1 MLNLRT
7 QHLDKLQLL
16 YTFTWVHHYSFLFG
30 CVFIFEYIFFI
41 YFILFHIFMDQI
53 FPNFN
58 VFLHVWTLFNKL
70 ETIAV
75 QQEILV
81 SLVDM
86 YASFQQENP
95 GATLVQESARIYQ
108 LSRSRP
114 CLKEKIP
121 P

>member
-1 MLNLRT
+1 MFWRVGWPLLSAEGFFCNLDI
-7 QHLDKLQLL
+7 LYGDLGIGKLQ
-16 YTFTWVHHYSFLFG
+16 
-30 CVFIFEYIFFI
+30 
-41 YFILFHIFMDQI
+41 
-53 FPNFN
+53 
-58 VFLHVWTLFNKL
+58 FLHVWTLFNKL

-81 SLVDM
+81 GLVDK

-95 GATLVQESARIYQ
+95 GAALAQESARVYQ